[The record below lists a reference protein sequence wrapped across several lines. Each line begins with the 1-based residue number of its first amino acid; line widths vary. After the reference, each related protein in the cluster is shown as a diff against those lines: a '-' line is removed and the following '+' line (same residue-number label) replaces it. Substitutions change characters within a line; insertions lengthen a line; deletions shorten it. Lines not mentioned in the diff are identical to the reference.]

1 MEKLTQL
8 RIQKRIR
15 DNNNSYRLV
24 LKPVCPSAVAFFKPN
39 YLTFVFSENGQEI
52 RSSFSIK
59 NSERISQVMEIE
71 VANLTNHIIPKF
83 LIETAQVGSILVA
96 III

>member
-1 MEKLTQL
+1 MKKLTQL

-15 DNNNSYRLV
+15 GSNNSYRLI
-24 LKPVCPSAVAFFKPN
+24 LEPVYPSAAEFYKPN

-52 RSSFSIK
+52 RSSFCIK
-59 NSERISQVMEIE
+59 NSERTNQTIEIE
-71 VANLTNHIIPKF
+71 VANLANHIIPKF
-83 LIETAQVGSILVA
+83 LTETAQVGSILVG